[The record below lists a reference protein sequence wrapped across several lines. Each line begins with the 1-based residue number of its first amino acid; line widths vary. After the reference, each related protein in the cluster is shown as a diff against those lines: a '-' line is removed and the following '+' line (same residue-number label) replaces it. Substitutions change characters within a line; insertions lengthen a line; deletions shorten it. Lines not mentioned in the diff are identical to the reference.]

1 MGGDLVSITCHADN
15 DYVVQGVMNSKKGL
29 FEIITGE
36 NPNKDQKKRQPL
48 NMCLVLDRSGSM
60 QSHQKLEFA
69 KKAVVSVLN
78 MLDDEDMV
86 HLVVYDD
93 KVDVIFAHQYAK
105 DRSLLQAKVNS
116 IQPGGSTNL
125 SGGMEKG
132 TQILES
138 DSPIGY
144 AKRMFVFSDG
154 LLNVGI
160 QSKEGIRDLVTKIY
174 EKGIKVD
181 SFGIGSDFD
190 ETIMKTISECGGAEF
205 FFLKSSDVIE
215 GLVLKALKSVFEV
228 CASAATLTVRGRNGA
243 IVTKIWGHDDVVKG
257 ALLGDLHFKNT
268 RKVIC
273 EFTVPGSL
281 SGSVEVLDYE
291 LRCTVNEK
299 EFTLKDHLTM
309 KFTTDAKLTETK
321 NAKVEVFYVVQEA
334 ASIDEEIANFVRRN
348 QTKDA
353 IALQE
358 KQIIKLKQVLS
369 LDDSNG
375 MVKNLLNMA
384 EEALKKL
391 QREGSSAETVQHY
404 SHQTY
409 MKRRGSMCYIDHYA

>member
-1 MGGDLVSITCHADN
+1 MGGGELIHVNCYADN
-15 DYVVQGVMNSKKGL
+15 DYVVQGVMNSKKAL
-29 FEIITGE
+29 FEIVTGE
-36 NPNKDQKKRQPL
+36 NPNKDAALKRQPL

-93 KVDVIFAHQYAK
+93 KVDVVFSHQYAK
-105 DRSLLQAKVNS
+105 DRSLLEPKVNAVR
-116 IQPGGSTNL
+116 PGGSTNL

-132 TQILES
+132 TSILEA
-138 DSPIGY
+138 DSPMGY

-181 SFGIGSDFD
+181 SFGIGADFD
-190 ETIMKTISECGGAEF
+190 EAIMKTISECGGAEF

-215 GLVLKALKSVFEV
+215 ELVLKALKSVFSV
-228 CASAATLTVRGRNGA
+228 CGSAATLVVRGRNGA
-243 IVTKIWGHDDVVKG
+243 IVTKIWGHDDVIKG
-257 ALLGDLHFKNT
+257 ANLGDLHYKNT

-281 SGSVEVLDYE
+281 SGNVEVLDYE
-291 LRCTVNEK
+291 LNCTVNEK
-299 EFTLKDHLTM
+299 
-309 KFTTDAKLTETK
+309 
-321 NAKVEVFYVVQEA
+321 V
-334 ASIDEEIANFVRRN
+334 
-348 QTKDA
+348 
-353 IALQE
+353 
-358 KQIIKLKQVLS
+358 
-369 LDDSNG
+369 
-375 MVKNLLNMA
+375 
-384 EEALKKL
+384 
-391 QREGSSAETVQHY
+391 
-404 SHQTY
+404 
-409 MKRRGSMCYIDHYA
+409 